1 MTSTAP
7 TNPFNKLWQP
17 SIGDDKSILVACSD
31 AIELTNS
38 ISAYSG
44 MSICP
49 IIADKFNNGE
59 IRVKLQAN
67 VRNKHAFIV
76 CPMRT
81 QYIND
86 DCMELFLVIDACNR
100 SDVDKVTV
108 ILPYFPYARS
118 DKKDEPRVPIAASI
132 ITQFLQ
138 TLRVS
143 NVVSVDLHAAQLQAL
158 MPKGFHNLY
167 IKNTMCQAF
176 VDAGILLP
184 PGTTTATVINNR
196 DYVFVAPD
204 AGSIKRTEAYAA
216 AFGMNYIIL
225 HKQRDYTRPGTIKR
239 SMIIADSPEL
249 YRGKTAIIIDDI
261 GDTMGTMIAAIN
273 ELCTKADGC
282 KSAIIGLTHGVFS
295 TTADGICAYQKIEQC
310 HFIDKVFVT
319 NSLTFQEPGAGAG
332 ALPQSKITK
341 IDIAPLLACTI
352 DGIITGKSVS
362 QLM

>member
-1 MTSTAP
+1 MAT
-7 TNPFNKLWQP
+7 FNKLWQP
-17 SIGDDKSILVACSD
+17 TADTTNTILVACS
-31 AIELTNS
+31 AAAALTAS
-38 ISAYSG
+38 INTFSG
-44 MSICP
+44 MPICP

-59 IRVKLQAN
+59 IRVKLREN

-76 CPMRT
+76 CTMRT
-81 QYIND
+81 LYIND

-100 SDVDKVTV
+100 ADVDKVTV
-108 ILPYFPYARS
+108 ILPYFPYGRS

-143 NVVSVDLHAAQLQAL
+143 NVISVDLHAAQLQAL

-167 IKNTMCQAF
+167 IKNMMCQAF
-176 VDAGILLP
+176 IDAGILVA
-184 PGTTTATVINNR
+184 PGTDIATANNAN
-196 DYVFVAPD
+196 YVFVAPD

-225 HKQRDYTRPGTIKR
+225 HKQRDYTRPGVVKR

-249 YRGKTAIIIDDI
+249 YHGKTAIIIDDI

-273 ELCTKADGC
+273 ELCSTHSQGC
-282 KSAIIGLTHGVFS
+282 KDAIIGLTHGVFS
-295 TTADGICAYQKIEQC
+295 AATDGVTAFCKIDNCAHIK
-310 HFIDKVFVT
+310 KVFVT
-319 NSLTFQEPGAGAG
+319 NSLSFT
-332 ALPQSKITK
+332 LPQNTTMPQKITV

-362 QLM
+362 QLL